1 MNCLTFDRQTRTEH
15 NFFSYTDYLVTLV
28 DFPVFCASMPLSG
41 GGSFSCEQLPMGG
54 YVYYVWFIIIEST
67 FKTPG
72 KIVYHGYMFYIR
84 GALNLRWFLFL
95 PMFLFFASNLK
106 N

>member
-1 MNCLTFDRQTRTEH
+1 MD
-15 NFFSYTDYLVTLV
+15 
-28 DFPVFCASMPLSG
+28 
-41 GGSFSCEQLPMGG
+41 G
-54 YVYYVWFIIIEST
+54 YVYYVWFIIVEST